1 MKKAP
6 FLPADILIPNE
17 EMSKWAVIA
26 CDQFTSDESYW
37 SKVESFVGES
47 RSALRITLPEIYL
60 EKDNV
65 DSRIAA
71 VNETMKAYLDEGI
84 FRTLEN
90 AFVYIERTQPDGR
103 IRRGIL
109 GRVDLEEY
117 DYRKGADTLVRATE
131 GTVLSRIPPRVKIR
145 RNAPLELPHV
155 MLLADDKENVL
166 FATLDEKKDTFEK
179 VYDFDLMMGGGHI
192 VGYRL
197 PADQTERILAAQE
210 TLMGG
215 KDNPLL
221 FAVGDGNHS
230 LATAKEC
237 YTLLKQSIG
246 EEKAKNH
253 PARYALVEAV
263 NIHDAALDFEPI
275 YRVIFDCDTEELK
288 KDLKAHFEAADNNAF
303 FEYVTKEGR
312 EQIPMT
318 LAEGQLIVGALQD
331 YLDEWLKAHPAARV
345 DYIHEEGETVALAQ
359 KDHAAGFLFT
369 GMGKAD
375 LFPAVA
381 ASGSL
386 PRKTFSMGVSRDK
399 RYYLEARR
407 ITEH

>member
-1 MKKAP
+1 
-6 FLPADILIPNE
+6 
-17 EMSKWAVIA
+17 MSKWAVIA

>member
-1 MKKAP
+1 
-6 FLPADILIPNE
+6 
-17 EMSKWAVIA
+17 MSKWAVIA

-179 VYDFDLMMGGGHI
+179 VYDFDLMLGGGHI

>member
-1 MKKAP
+1 
-6 FLPADILIPNE
+6 
-17 EMSKWAVIA
+17 
-26 CDQFTSDESYW
+26 
-37 SKVESFVGES
+37 
-47 RSALRITLPEIYL
+47 
-60 EKDNV
+60 
-65 DSRIAA
+65 
-71 VNETMKAYLDEGI
+71 
-84 FRTLEN
+84 
-90 AFVYIERTQPDGR
+90 
-103 IRRGIL
+103 
-109 GRVDLEEY
+109 
-117 DYRKGADTLVRATE
+117 
-131 GTVLSRIPPRVKIR
+131 
-145 RNAPLELPHV
+145 
-155 MLLADDKENVL
+155 
-166 FATLDEKKDTFEK
+166 
-179 VYDFDLMMGGGHI
+179 
-192 VGYRL
+192 
-197 PADQTERILAAQE
+197 
-210 TLMGG
+210 
-215 KDNPLL
+215 
-221 FAVGDGNHS
+221 
-230 LATAKEC
+230 
-237 YTLLKQSIG
+237 
-246 EEKAKNH
+246 
-253 PARYALVEAV
+253 VEAV

>member
-1 MKKAP
+1 MTIQLLCAFMIA
-6 FLPADILIPNE
+6 FLFVTAFGKWYIP
-17 EMSKWAVIA
+17 W
-26 CDQFTSDESYW
+26 
-37 SKVESFVGES
+37 
-47 RSALRITLPEIYL
+47 L
-60 EKDNV
+60 EKEKAKGAEE
-65 DSRIAA
+65 RIAMA
-71 VNETMKAYLDEGI
+71 MKAYQEQGV
-84 FRTLEN
+84 FRKLEN
-90 AFVYIERTQPDGR
+90 SFVYMERTQPDGR
-103 IRRGIL
+103 VRRGLICAI
-109 GRVDLEEY
+109 DLESY
-117 DYRKGADTLVRATE
+117 DFRVGSTSPIRATE
-131 GTVLSRIPPRVKIR
+131 GTVEERLPPRVR
-145 RNAPLELPHV
+145 VRQGATLEMPHV
-155 MLLADDKENVL
+155 MVLMDDRDNRVLGPLAEASD
-166 FATLDEKKDTFEK
+166 TLPG

-221 FAVGDGNHS
+221 FAVGDVNHS

>member
-6 FLPADILIPNE
+6 FLPADILISKE
-17 EMSKWAVIA
+17 DMTKWAVIA
-26 CDQFTSDESYW
+26 CDQFTSDEAYW
-37 SKVESFVGES
+37 AKVEELVGES
-47 RSALRITLPEIYL
+47 RSALKITLPEIYL
-60 EKDNV
+60 EKEGV
-65 DSRIAA
+65 DDRIAA
-71 VNETMKAYLDEGI
+71 VNATMKDYLDEGI
-84 FRTLEN
+84 FNTLEN
-90 AFVYIERTQPDGR
+90 SFVYIERTQPDGR

-145 RNAPLELPHV
+145 RNALLELPHV
-155 MLLADDKENVL
+155 MLLADDRENLL
-166 FATLDEKKDTFEK
+166 FATLDEQKETFEK

-197 PADQTERILAAQE
+197 PEEQAKRILSAEE
-210 TLMGG
+210 TLMGEG
-215 KDNPLL
+215 DAPLL

-237 YTLLKQSIG
+237 YTLLKKSIG
-246 EEKAKNH
+246 EEQAKNH
-253 PARYALVEAV
+253 PARYALAEVV
-263 NIHDAALDFEPI
+263 NIHDRALDFEPI
-275 YRVIFDCDTEELK
+275 YRVIFDCDTEALK
-288 KDLKAHFEAADNNAF
+288 ADLKAYFTSPDNNAF
-303 FEYVTKEGR
+303 FEYVTKSGR
-312 EQIPMT
+312 EKIAMT
-318 LAEGQLIVGALQD
+318 LPEGQLIVGVLQD
-331 YLDEWLKAHPAARV
+331 YLDDWLKAHPASRV

-359 KDHAAGFLFT
+359 KENAAGFLFT

-407 ITEH
+407 ITAD